1 MFFYS
6 WTIDFQA
13 IIHLAPFE
21 TCAVP
26 NDDGGFPLHAAP
38 RSTHPPLNR
47 SPPVNLSTSKL
58 CRAHFPHQIRMDR
71 CFSAPSSTPQFAL
84 TLYQVPSSI
93 FLLLENIFVPE
104 FPRFPCSWQL
114 KLLHSTTLNSPSE
127 QRAHE
132 GWTMSSS
139 CCFTK
144 PMAKYDY
151 SSMGPPNKT
160 HLIWGKPEIFYR
172 GAIFK
177 RPFEHRL
184 LYTGT
189 E

>member
-58 CRAHFPHQIRMDR
+58 CRANFPHQIRMDR
-71 CFSAPSSTPQFAL
+71 CFLAPSSTPQFAL

-114 KLLHSTTLNSPSE
+114 KLLHNTE
-127 QRAHE
+127 QSKRA
-132 GWTMSSS
+132 
-139 CCFTK
+139 
-144 PMAKYDY
+144 
-151 SSMGPPNKT
+151 
-160 HLIWGKPEIFYR
+160 
-172 GAIFK
+172 
-177 RPFEHRL
+177 
-184 LYTGT
+184 TGT
-189 E
+189 RGVDDVEFVLFHKANGQVRLQQYGPAQQDTPNLGQA